1 MIMPTINQVIEKYNE
16 VEKLSDA
23 PLTIISDVLWIIVG
37 LIFMVHLIQNRKS
50 LSHLNF
56 IYQGSSLAL
65 ILIIIGYLSFTINS
79 YDFSVDETHWK
90 ENTLSPYLSSLDEHN
105 EKVEDFSQLLQ
116 APEEKESIESHYV
129 SDDHHPIWIKLDTIT
144 DTGEKQQKIVESTI
158 VKEPIQQPY
167 LTYKMI
173 EKPISDRYSDQF
185 YYETTLHIPEEY
197 RILTD

>member
-1 MIMPTINQVIEKYNE
+1 MPTINQVIEKYNE
-16 VEKLSDA
+16 VAKLADA

-56 IYQGSSLAL
+56 IYQGASLAL

-79 YDFSVDETHWK
+79 YDFSVDETYWK
-90 ENTLSPYLSSLDEHN
+90 ENTLSPYLNSLDEHN

-116 APEEKESIESHYV
+116 APEEKEGIESHYV
-129 SDDHHPIWIKLDTIT
+129 SDNHHSIWVKLDTIT

-173 EKPISDRYSDQF
+173 EKPISNRYSDEF

-197 RILTD
+197 KILTD

>member
-50 LSHLNF
+50 LSHINF
-56 IYQGSSLAL
+56 IYQGASLAL

-90 ENTLSPYLSSLDEHN
+90 ENTLSPYLNSLDEHN

-116 APEEKESIESHYV
+116 APEEKEGIDSHYV
-129 SDDHHPIWIKLDTIT
+129 SDDHHPIWVKLDTIT

-158 VKEPIQQPY
+158 VKEPIQQAY

-173 EKPISDRYSDQF
+173 EKPISDQYSDQF